1 MAPPPW
7 LYSITSNPRHSFKY
21 LALCACLAFVLL
33 SVTWSRNYHKP
44 LETQL
49 ATSTKPSANI
59 PPGKP
64 SILSP
69 EPELGLEDLGPILN
83 NSAILNNSMVAFPPL
98 PPADDEEYLSLC
110 LAIKNQPSDLDEF
123 LTHYYYHHGI
133 RRFYV
138 MDDGSDPP
146 LSYTPNFGIPP
157 FAVPRSAV
165 TFTYIP
171 RIPDRPQPFQH
182 TIYEDYCIGN
192 FGERHTWMGF
202 FDTDEFLEMRGET
215 TLVDWLHQWESNDTV
230 GALSVNWITHNSA
243 GQQKRPQSD
252 TRKGFGR
259 CVVDGPAGY
268 NAEEE
273 NSHVKTFAKT
283 ALFEGVNSVHN
294 MRTAFGTVSIGEK
307 GDECTI
313 KRVPITHDMWAL
325 HHYSVK
331 SYEQFLEKQQRGS
344 PNDHHAVEDFWDM
357 IEGADDYECPE
368 LAAYVP

>member
-7 LYSITSNPRHSFKY
+7 LYSITSNPRHSSKY

-33 SVTWSRNYHKP
+33 SLSWSRNYHKP
-44 LETQL
+44 LDTPL
-49 ATSTKPSANI
+49 APSTKPSANI

-69 EPELGLEDLGPILN
+69 EPELGLDDLGPILN
-83 NSAILNNSMVAFPPL
+83 NSAILNKSMVAFPPL

-110 LAIKNQPSDLDEF
+110 LAIKNQPGDLDEF

-138 MDDGSDPP
+138 MDDGSEPP
-146 LSYTPNFGIPP
+146 LSYTPNFGTPP

-171 RIPDRPQPFQH
+171 QFSDRPQPFQH

-215 TLVDWLHQWESNDTV
+215 TLVDWLHEWEDNDTV

-243 GQQKRPQSD
+243 GRQKRPQSD

-259 CVVDGPAGY
+259 CVVNGPAGY

-294 MRTAFGTVSIGEK
+294 MRTAFGTVSVGEK

-313 KRVPITHDMWAL
+313 KRSPITHDMWAL

-331 SYEQFLEKQQRGS
+331 SHEQFLEKQQRGS
-344 PNDHHAVEDFWDM
+344 PNNHHAVEDFWDM